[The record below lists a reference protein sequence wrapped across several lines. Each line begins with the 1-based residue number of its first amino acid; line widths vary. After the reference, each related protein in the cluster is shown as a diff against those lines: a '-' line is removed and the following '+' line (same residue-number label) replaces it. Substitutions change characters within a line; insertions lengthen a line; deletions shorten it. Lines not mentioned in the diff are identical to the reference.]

1 MKDVSIAILCGGKSR
16 RFGKDKSL
24 HRIGG
29 KPLYQHVYDALLPLT
44 DDIFVQ
50 CGSKDARL
58 YGVERNNDDYL
69 DLGPIS
75 GIYSALKHGKHQR
88 VAVVACDMP
97 NISAGL
103 IELLLSYE
111 ADIVVPVWESGYT
124 EPLCAV
130 YDKRL
135 VPLLE
140 YQILTND
147 LKISSLFDVC
157 DVKKVEIE
165 PLIAEG
171 LIDSS
176 VFKNINYQDDV

>member
-1 MKDVSIAILCGGKSR
+1 MDLSIAILCGGKSR
-16 RFGKDKSL
+16 RFGADKSL
-24 HRIGG
+24 HTIDG
-29 KPLYQHVYDALLPLT
+29 KQLYRHVYDALSPLT

-75 GIYSALKHGKHQR
+75 GIYSALKHGRHQR
-88 VAVVACDMP
+88 VAMVACDMP
-97 NISAGL
+97 NISAKL
-103 IELLLSYE
+103 IAHLYSHE
-111 ADIVVPVWESGYT
+111 ADIVVPVWRSGYT
-124 EPLCAV
+124 EPLCAL

-135 VPLLE
+135 IPLLE
-140 YQILTND
+140 YQILNND
-147 LKISSLFDVC
+147 LRISSLYGAC

-165 PLIAEG
+165 PLIEQG

>member
-1 MKDVSIAILCGGKSR
+1 MDISIAILCGGKSR

-24 HRIGG
+24 FRIDG
-29 KPLYQHVYDALLPLT
+29 KPLYQHVYDALSHLT

-58 YGVERNNDDYL
+58 YGVKRNNDDYL

-88 VAVVACDMP
+88 VAMVACDMP
-97 NISAGL
+97 NMSAAL
-103 IELLLSYE
+103 IAHLIKYD
-111 ADIVVPVWESGYT
+111 ADIVVPIWGSTGHM
-124 EPLCAV
+124 EPLCAI
-130 YDKRL
+130 YNKRI

-140 YQILTND
+140 YHILSND
-147 LKISSLFDVC
+147 LRISSLYDAC

-165 PLIAEG
+165 PLIEQG
-171 LIDSS
+171 LIDKS
-176 VFKNINYQDDV
+176 VFKNINYLDDV